1 MFIFECSWRIASGQE
16 AHCWVMSALHEMNS
30 NFYCNAVNVIVVV
43 ERKKLITTR
52 SLCWHYH
59 LDHFWLFVF
68 EDYRKSDNDPKK
80 FSLFKRSRK
89 NLSQR
94 SKQPE
99 NKKKPIEV
107 KTIKSREGEKEATE
121 CGQSVQCAC
130 TSHYQDQCDS
140 IIRLS
145 LIGWRVELI

>member
-1 MFIFECSWRIASGQE
+1 MT
-16 AHCWVMSALHEMNS
+16 ALHEMNS
-30 NFYCNAVNVIVVV
+30 NFYCNAVNGIVVV

-59 LDHFWLFVF
+59 LDHFGLFVF

-99 NKKKPIEV
+99 NKK
-107 KTIKSREGEKEATE
+107 TEANR
-121 CGQSVQCAC
+121 G
-130 TSHYQDQCDS
+130 
-140 IIRLS
+140 
-145 LIGWRVELI
+145 